1 LVRRCGAMMSLTRRL
16 AILLVLSLGLVSAG
30 AQERETAEA
39 YRPEQRVS
47 GVLRVWG
54 HGSPET
60 DFMGKLV
67 RSWQEGFRRHHAG
80 IEFDNRMYGTASAI
94 GALYADAGDVA
105 ILGREVRPF
114 EVSAFER
121 VKGYRPLGVDIATG
135 SLDVRNF
142 DFALVVFVHKDNPI
156 SRLTLAELEAIF
168 GCEHRRGT
176 RHIRTWGA
184 LGSAGE
190 WVDRPIRAYG
200 SRISGGFAVFFQDV
214 VLKGSGRWSPEMKEF
229 FDVRQADGSLLDSG
243 QQVLDAIGNDRDGIG
258 VSSLHYTNPR
268 VKPLALALGEA
279 SRAYEASRETLIER
293 TYPLTRV
300 IPAFINRVPGKPVD
314 PKVKEF
320 LRYILSREGQQD
332 IARDGRYLPL
342 SAAAVREQLSKL
354 H

>member
-1 LVRRCGAMMSLTRRL
+1 MVTPSIKLTRGLLTL
-16 AILLVLSLGLVSAG
+16 AAVGLALVAAG
-30 AQERETAEA
+30 AQERGAAEA
-39 YRPEQRVS
+39 YYPEQQVS
-47 GVLRVWG
+47 GVLRLWG

-67 RSWQEGFRRHHAG
+67 RAWQEGFRRYQAG

-114 EVSAFER
+114 ELSTFER
-121 VKGYRPLGVDIATG
+121 VKGYPPLGIDIATG

-156 SRLTLAELEAIF
+156 SRLTLAELDAIF

-176 RHIRTWGA
+176 RNFRTWSA
-184 LGSAGE
+184 LGLTGA
-190 WVDRPIRAYG
+190 WADRPIHAYG
-200 SRISGGFAVFFQDV
+200 SRISGGFAVFFQDA
-214 VLKGSGRWSPEMKEF
+214 VLQGSGRWNAELKEF
-229 FDVRQADGSLLDSG
+229 FDVRLADGSLIDSG

-268 VKPLALALGEA
+268 VKPLALAFDEA
-279 SRAYEASRETLIER
+279 SHAYEATRETLVER

-314 PKVKEF
+314 PRVKEF

-332 IARDGRYLPL
+332 IVRDGRYLPL

-354 H
+354 K